1 MTKKLMSVLVIFAI
15 LAISCK
21 EKKNGAFV
29 VTGTILNA
37 PGKKVLLMEVP
48 YSSPEPL
55 ILDSTRL
62 GKDGSFTLRA
72 NAHEQGIYRLVLD
85 KGPDVI
91 LINDSKTIRVNMDV
105 NDYANYEVKESA
117 ASKSLHDLFSIYK
130 KDDSILLS
138 TFKELDTLQ
147 KQGTNDSLL
156 AIVKNKR
163 DRELTQMNNHITAFI
178 KESQSPA
185 ATFYAIGLASRTM
198 SPDALKP
205 LADGASIKF
214 KEHSGIARVKSLL
227 AQQTAAV
234 PEAGYAL
241 LNQTAPALSMPD
253 ANGKTIN
260 ISDFKGK
267 YVLVDFWA
275 SWCGPCRAENP
286 NVVAAYN
293 QFKNKN
299 FTILGVSLDQDK
311 AAWLKAIEKDK
322 LQWPHM
328 SDLKMWE
335 STAVKAYGFDG
346 IPFNVLIDP
355 QGKIIA
361 SSLRGQDL
369 EAKLAEVLQ

>member
-1 MTKKLMSVLVIFAI
+1 MSVLVLFAL

-29 VTGTILNA
+29 VTGNILNA
-37 PGKKVLLMEVP
+37 PGKKILLMEVP
-48 YSSPEPL
+48 YNGPEPL
-55 ILDSTRL
+55 IIDSTKL
-62 GKDGSFTLRA
+62 SKDGSFTLRA
-72 NAHEQGIYRLVLD
+72 NANEEGIYRLVLEN
-85 KGPDVI
+85 GPDVI

-105 NDYANYEVKESA
+105 NDYANYEIKESA
-117 ASKSLHDLFSIYK
+117 ASKSLHDLFTIYK
-130 KDDSILLS
+130 KDDSTLLS

-156 AIVKNKR
+156 ALVKIKR
-163 DRELTQMNNHITAFI
+163 DRELEQMNSHITTFI
-178 KESQSPA
+178 KETESPA
-185 ATFYAIGLASRTM
+185 ATYYAIGLASRSMTPE
-198 SPDALKP
+198 SLKP
-205 LADGASIKF
+205 LAEGASMKY
-214 KEHSGIARVKSLL
+214 KEHSGIARIKSLL
-227 AQQTAAV
+227 AQQNATST
-234 PEAGYAL
+234 PEATAYAL
-241 LNQTAPALSMPD
+241 LNKPAPELSMPD
-253 ANGKTIN
+253 VNGKTIN

-275 SWCGPCRAENP
+275 SWCGPCRGENP

-311 AAWLKAIEKDK
+311 GAWLKAIEKDN
-322 LQWPHM
+322 LQWSHM

-335 STAVKAYGFDG
+335 SAAVQAYGFDG

-361 SSLRGQDL
+361 SSLRGQEL
-369 EAKLAEVLQ
+369 EARLAEVLK

>member
-1 MTKKLMSVLVIFAI
+1 MSVLVLFAL

-29 VTGTILNA
+29 VTGNILNA
-37 PGKKVLLMEVP
+37 PGKKILLMEVP
-48 YSSPEPL
+48 YNGPEPL
-55 ILDSTRL
+55 IIDSTKL
-62 GKDGSFTLRA
+62 SKDGSFTLRA
-72 NAHEQGIYRLVLD
+72 NANEEGIFRLVLEN
-85 KGPDVI
+85 GPDVI

-105 NDYANYEVKESA
+105 NDYANYEIKESA
-117 ASKSLHDLFSIYK
+117 ASKSLHDLFTIYK
-130 KDDSILLS
+130 KDDSTLLS

-156 AIVKNKR
+156 ALVKIKR
-163 DRELTQMNNHITAFI
+163 DRELEQMNSHITTFI
-178 KESQSPA
+178 KETESPA
-185 ATFYAIGLASRTM
+185 ATYYAIGLASRSMTPE
-198 SPDALKP
+198 SLKP
-205 LADGASIKF
+205 LAEGASMKY
-214 KEHSGIARVKSLL
+214 KEHSGIARIKSLL
-227 AQQTAAV
+227 AQQNATST
-234 PEAGYAL
+234 PEATAYAL
-241 LNQTAPALSMPD
+241 LNKPAPELSMPD
-253 ANGKTIN
+253 VNGKTIH

-275 SWCGPCRAENP
+275 SWCGPCRGENP

-311 AAWLKAIEKDK
+311 GAWLKAIEKDN
-322 LQWPHM
+322 LQWSHM

-335 STAVKAYGFDG
+335 SAAVQAYGFDG

>member
-1 MTKKLMSVLVIFAI
+1 MSVLVLFAL

-29 VTGTILNA
+29 VTGNILNA
-37 PGKKVLLMEVP
+37 PGKKILLMEVP
-48 YSSPEPL
+48 YNGPEPL
-55 ILDSTRL
+55 IIDSTML
-62 GKDGSFTLRA
+62 SKDGSFTLRA
-72 NAHEQGIYRLVLD
+72 NANEEGIYRLVLEN
-85 KGPDVI
+85 GPDVI

-105 NDYANYEVKESA
+105 NDYANYEIKESA
-117 ASKSLHDLFSIYK
+117 ASKSLHDLFTIYK
-130 KDDSILLS
+130 KDDSTLLS

-156 AIVKNKR
+156 ALVKIQR
-163 DRELTQMNNHITAFI
+163 DRELELMNSHITTFI
-178 KESQSPA
+178 KETESPA
-185 ATFYAIGLASRTM
+185 ATYYAIGLASRSMTPE
-198 SPDALKP
+198 SLKP
-205 LADGASIKF
+205 LAEGASMKY
-214 KEHSGIARVKSLL
+214 KEHSGIARIKSLL
-227 AQQTAAV
+227 AQQNATST
-234 PEAGYAL
+234 PEATAYAL
-241 LNQTAPALSMPD
+241 LNKPAPELSMPD
-253 ANGKTIN
+253 VNGKTIN

-275 SWCGPCRAENP
+275 SWCGPCRGENP

-311 AAWLKAIEKDK
+311 GAWLKAIEKDN
-322 LQWPHM
+322 LQWSHM

-335 STAVKAYGFDG
+335 SAAVQAYGFDG

-361 SSLRGQDL
+361 SSLRGQEL
-369 EAKLAEVLQ
+369 EARLAEVLK